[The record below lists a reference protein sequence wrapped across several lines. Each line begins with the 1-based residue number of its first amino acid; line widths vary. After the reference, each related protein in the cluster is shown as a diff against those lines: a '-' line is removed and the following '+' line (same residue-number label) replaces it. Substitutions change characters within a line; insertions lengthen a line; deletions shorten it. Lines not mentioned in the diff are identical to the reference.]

1 MLVNSPQLPVD
12 DGIVSSAKEF
22 SDVLTQELTDDEIK
36 SAFELTVRISHK
48 WHEKFVS
55 RFGPHSLFTPEEAL
69 EALDEFEEELK
80 YELATK
86 LHVFATV
93 DATPIFEGEPPIVE
107 FAGALPSHTIAKH
120 GFDHEHKKFEVERAT
135 NRGEA
140 FLGEKDP
147 NAGRTQKHRE
157 EKLRSKNKGV

>member
-1 MLVNSPQLPVD
+1 MPTTAPVTSPKLPVD

-36 SAFELTVRISHK
+36 SAFELTVKISHK

-80 YELATK
+80 YELATR

-93 DATPIFEGEPPIVE
+93 DATPVFEGQPPIVE
-107 FAGALPSHTIAKH
+107 FAGALPSHAIAKQ
-120 GFDHEHKKFEVERAT
+120 GFDHEKKTWEVQHATERGEDYYGQKGKHKK
-135 NRGEA
+135 
-140 FLGEKDP
+140 K
-147 NAGRTQKHRE
+147 K
-157 EKLRSKNKGV
+157 

>member
-1 MLVNSPQLPVD
+1 MPVTSPKLPVD

-36 SAFELTVRISHK
+36 SAFELTVRITHK

-93 DATPIFEGEPPIVE
+93 DATPIFEGQPPVVE
-107 FAGALPSHTIAKH
+107 FSGALPSHAIAKH
-120 GFDHEHKKFEVERAT
+120 GFDHEKKTWEVQHATDRDEDYYGQKGKHKRKT
-135 NRGEA
+135 
-140 FLGEKDP
+140 
-147 NAGRTQKHRE
+147 
-157 EKLRSKNKGV
+157 